1 MCPGKAKKR
10 LPREN
15 AFTERNRDAGAKM
28 WLAKF
33 QRRLSGEHVPQ
44 ERPKSLYRPNTS
56 LVNAKSLYRATTSLA
71 NAKTALPSEN
81 NV

>member
-1 MCPGKAKKR
+1 
-10 LPREN
+10 
-15 AFTERNRDAGAKM
+15 M

-56 LVNAKSLYRATTSLA
+56 LANAKSLYRATTSLA
-71 NAKTALPSEN
+71 NAKTVLPSEN
-81 NV
+81 NVCKCENALTERKSDKRAKTS